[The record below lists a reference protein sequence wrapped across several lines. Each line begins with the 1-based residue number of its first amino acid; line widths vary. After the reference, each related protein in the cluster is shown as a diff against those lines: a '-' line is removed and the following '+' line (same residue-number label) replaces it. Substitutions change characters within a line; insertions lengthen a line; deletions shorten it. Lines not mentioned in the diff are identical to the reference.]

1 MKDNRRNAILEI
13 IQQMPVE
20 TQDELQHQLALRGF
34 EVTQATVSRD
44 IRALRLVK
52 RHTQSGRSCYT
63 TSDPSVGGNSRFY
76 AVFSGAVEEID
87 YASNIVVFKCGAGMA
102 NAVCA
107 SIDDEKWD
115 DLVGTLAGDD
125 TIFCLMRNETA
136 AKNLAERLNT
146 LR

>member
-1 MKDNRRNAILEI
+1 MKDNRRTAILEI

-20 TQDELQHQLALRGF
+20 TQDELQRQLALRGF
-34 EVTQATVSRD
+34 DVTQATVSRD

-52 RHTQSGRSCYT
+52 RHTQNGRSCYT

-76 AVFSGAVEEID
+76 AVFSGAVERID
-87 YASNIVVFKCGAGMA
+87 YADNIVVFKCGAGMA

-107 SIDDEKWD
+107 SIDEEEWE

-125 TIFCLMRNETA
+125 TIFCLMRNATA
-136 AKNLAERLNT
+136 AKNLTERLNS

>member
-1 MKDNRRNAILEI
+1 MKDDRRNAIVDI

-20 TQDELQHQLALRGF
+20 TQDELQRQLSLRGF
-34 EVTQATVSRD
+34 DVTQATVSRD

-52 RHTQSGRSCYT
+52 RHTQNGRSCYT
-63 TSDPSVGGNSRFY
+63 TSDPSVGGHSRFY
-76 AVFSGAVEEID
+76 AVFSGAVQDID
-87 YASNIVVFKCGAGMA
+87 HAGNMVVFKCGAGMA
-102 NAVCA
+102 NAGCA
-107 SIDDEKWD
+107 AMDDEKWD

-125 TIFCLMRNETA
+125 TIFCLMRNEVA